1 VLSADSADTLQ
12 WTCWVVI
19 PTRTACRVFVKLAGQ
34 DRDRPSRR
42 SVPSLKQKQIRL
54 ADSDQIE
61 VLERYLAGE
70 TAKALASTY
79 GVNRTTIF
87 AILQRAGIKSRYRLL
102 TDHDVTAAI
111 TMYESGQSLG
121 SIARHFDVNDGTV
134 LNAFRRAGVP
144 TRARGTKQWTRPAAL
159 PQQE

>member
-1 VLSADSADTLQ
+1 MDLLGRYSNPSILSRIRQILTGQGRDGPS
-12 WTCWVVI
+12 
-19 PTRTACRVFVKLAGQ
+19 PRT
-34 DRDRPSRR
+34 
-42 SVPSLKQKQIRL
+42 VPPLKQKQIRL
-54 ADSDQIE
+54 TDSEQIE

-70 TAKALASTY
+70 TAKALASTF

-87 AILQRAGIKSRYRLL
+87 AILQRAGIESRYRIL
-102 TDHDVTAAI
+102 TDRDVITA
-111 TMYESGQSLG
+111 TEMYESGQSLG

-144 TRARGTKQWTRPAAL
+144 TRARGTNQWTRPAAL